1 MKRAAIAL
9 APEAHGRAGWPKWR
23 QRIRCAKVQN
33 RVGLVVWFTFMTAH
47 KLSRTMFWQN
57 VVMRRSITW
66 TIWTCIWTNEWAR
79 IHFPSLSCQ
88 NYPKIGSQ
96 VALKSPIHLV
106 QNPKPSFRPRLS
118 LLKFSTPCRLH
129 EMPCVCMEPQHGHP
143 IEVKPF
149 VWSRSDGKWWK
160 VYEGLPTQRSW
171 IFEGPNLLFFCN
183 ILGEGPFFPKK
194 TSNMKNWNNG
204 CSKFLPN

>member
-1 MKRAAIAL
+1 
-9 APEAHGRAGWPKWR
+9 
-23 QRIRCAKVQN
+23 
-33 RVGLVVWFTFMTAH
+33 MTAH

-106 QNPKPSFRPRLS
+106 QKPKPSFRSRLS

-149 VWSRSDGKWWK
+149 VWSRSDGNGGRSMK
-160 VYEGLPTQRSW
+160 VYPPKRSC
-171 IFEGPNLLFFCN
+171 IFEGPNLLVFLQHLGGFGSFF
-183 ILGEGPFFPKK
+183 PPKK

-204 CSKFLPN
+204 CNTFLPNIRLDCWPGVRCQNSNPTGTAALT